1 VACVLPPVDV
11 VVGVVAAAVGAAV
24 GWRFV
29 VPLADEVV
37 SVPDPVVVGETAAVV
52 TSVPPPE

>member
-24 GWRFV
+24 GWRLV

-37 SVPDPVVVGETAAVV
+37 SFPDPVVVVETAAVV